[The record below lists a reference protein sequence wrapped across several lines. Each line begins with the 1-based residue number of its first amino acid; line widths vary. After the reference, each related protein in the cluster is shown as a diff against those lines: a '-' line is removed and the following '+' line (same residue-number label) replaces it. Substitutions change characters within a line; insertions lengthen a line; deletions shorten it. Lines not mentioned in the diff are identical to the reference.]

1 MGNGLSVTLAP
12 RTMLLYRSIRSTH
25 AYVFINQV
33 VESFIVPLLWS
44 VLLSLLVHIS
54 GTHNSNVI
62 MMVAAASASA
72 SLPLHVALTTTTPL
86 TGGPARC

>member
-44 VLLSLLVHIS
+44 VLLSIS
-54 GTHNSNVI
+54 TYWYSQSNVI